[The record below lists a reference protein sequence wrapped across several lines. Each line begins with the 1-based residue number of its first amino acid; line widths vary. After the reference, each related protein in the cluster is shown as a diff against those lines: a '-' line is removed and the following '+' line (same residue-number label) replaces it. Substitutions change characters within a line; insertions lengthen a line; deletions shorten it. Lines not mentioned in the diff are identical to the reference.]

1 MRNTEKKMALER
13 MLVDAGKYLPEIVP
27 TLERALWEESH
38 ARECRDLYN
47 KGRKNLRDL
56 GIKKGSFRI

>member
-27 TLERALWEESH
+27 TLERALWEEIH
-38 ARECRDLYN
+38 ARTKRDIFN
-47 KGRKNLRDL
+47 KSRKLLRDL
-56 GIKKGSFRI
+56 GIKKGSFLI